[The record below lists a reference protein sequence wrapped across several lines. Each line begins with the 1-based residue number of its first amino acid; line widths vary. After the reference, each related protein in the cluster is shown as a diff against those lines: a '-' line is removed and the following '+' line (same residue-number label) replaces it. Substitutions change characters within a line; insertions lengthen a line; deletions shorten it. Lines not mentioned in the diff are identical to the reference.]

1 MRTTR
6 WGQVKVDWPPLVGP
20 VNWVRVNTPAM
31 HGPLSIPMVLNNS

>member
-20 VNWVRVNTPAM
+20 VNGQVNAPAM
-31 HGPLSIPMVLNNS
+31 HGPLSTRMVFNNS